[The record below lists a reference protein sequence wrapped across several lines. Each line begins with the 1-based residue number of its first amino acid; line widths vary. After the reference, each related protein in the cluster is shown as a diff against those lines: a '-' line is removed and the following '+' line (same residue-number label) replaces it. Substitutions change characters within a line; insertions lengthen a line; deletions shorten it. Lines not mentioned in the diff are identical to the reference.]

1 MRRLQIIIL
10 AVLAC
15 FAISNA
21 RPTTVHHTHNTRQ
34 TLKTEQGLFP
44 DYPQYTSIYSE
55 WDYLTVQQTAFYQ
68 QMAVT
73 VFDATGTHI
82 LSTVVEETGKV
93 PVKEYAKNLANAWS
107 QSHKNGR
114 YIFIFHFVDENYTY
128 FEIGEG
134 LKNIITEK
142 TLDSLK
148 TNIYE
153 PKLKQDRIGEGI
165 LSIAHD
171 FAEIIYLK
179 QLNKPFNI
187 SKADI
192 PEEGKHIYHKY
203 EAPLF
208 FLMFAGVLVIFTAA
222 YKQKRKRRARAKQKR
237 R

>member
-1 MRRLQIIIL
+1 MKCIKIIIL

-21 RPTTVHHTHNTRQ
+21 RPTTVHHTHNTKQ
-34 TLKTEQGLFP
+34 TLKTAQGLFP

-73 VFDATGTHI
+73 VFDATGIHI
-82 LSTVVEETGKV
+82 LSTVIEETGKV

-165 LSIAHD
+165 LNIVHD

-179 QLNKPFNI
+179 QLNKQFPMN
-187 SKADI
+187 KADI
-192 PEEGKHIYHKY
+192 PEEGNRIYHDL
-203 EAPLF
+203 AGVLF
-208 FLMFAGVLVIFTAA
+208 FLMFASVLVLFAIT
-222 YKQKRKRRARAKQKR
+222 YRQKHKRRARR
-237 R
+237 